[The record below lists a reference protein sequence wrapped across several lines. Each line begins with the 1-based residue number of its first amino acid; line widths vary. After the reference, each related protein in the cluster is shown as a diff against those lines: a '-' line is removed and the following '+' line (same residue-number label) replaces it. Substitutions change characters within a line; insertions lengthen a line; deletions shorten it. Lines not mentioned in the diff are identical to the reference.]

1 MTGPD
6 TDLAPAHS
14 QEALSVGNCWDCGS
28 KSLASRPRG
37 SPAWPHVPRPSHTRH
52 PQPVPDGASTVWKPS
67 PALHFTPKPQTSSE
81 QSCGQPCPPLLA
93 SSLSSP
99 DPRPILP
106 VRWAW
111 RPAAGEAPPPASV
124 LGRPGLTGCAR
135 RWVPK
140 KGLLRLP
147 NSGQPGSRP
156 SCGTRTKNPFRSPGH
171 AVPSLELTVWGRSG
185 LSPLDKMA
193 KS

>member
-1 MTGPD
+1 MEAGAWHPGQGALQSGHTFPD
-6 TDLAPAHS
+6 RPTHDTPSPCPLGTS
-14 QEALSVGNCWDCGS
+14 QGQHCVEA
-28 KSLASRPRG
+28 
-37 SPAWPHVPRPSHTRH
+37 
-52 PQPVPDGASTVWKPS
+52 QPS
-67 PALHFTPKPQTSSE
+67 PALHFTLKSQTSSE
-81 QSCGQPCPPLLA
+81 QGCGHPCPPLLA

-99 DPRPILP
+99 DPRPILL

-111 RPAAGEAPPPASV
+111 RPTAGESSPPASV
-124 LGRPGLTGCAR
+124 LGRPRLTCCAH

-140 KGLLRLP
+140 EGLLHLP

-156 SCGTRTKNPFRSPGH
+156 SCGTRTKNLLRGPGH
-171 AVPSLELTVWGRSG
+171 AVPSLQLKVWGRSG